1 MKAWIVDDPIDA
13 STAAV
18 VFAETRGQAK
28 VLAQSTDACE
38 DMEFKDIRAVR
49 APKLDQFYRGRK
61 EMDWNDLDDRV
72 AMVKYGGFRCN
83 SETDVYK
90 EKCEV
95 CPAHEWCSRYEEE
108 EDEMSDNG

>member
-38 DMEFKDIRAVR
+38 DMDFVDIRAVR
-49 APKLDQFYRGRK
+49 APELDQFYRGK
-61 EMDWNDLDDRV
+61 SEMDWFDPDDRI
-72 AMVKYGGFRCN
+72 AMVKYGGFHC
-83 SETDVYK
+83 SYEAD
-90 EKCEV
+90 EKCKT
-95 CPAHEWCSRYEEE
+95 CPANKWCSRYKEE
-108 EDEMSDNG
+108 EDEMADNG

>member
-38 DMEFKDIRAVR
+38 DMAFTDIRAVR
-49 APKLDQFYRGRK
+49 ATELDRFYRGK
-61 EMDWNDLDDRV
+61 SETNWFDPDDRI
-72 AMVKYGGFRCN
+72 AMVKYGGFHC
-83 SETDVYK
+83 SYETEVYK
-90 EKCEV
+90 EKCEA
-95 CPAHEWCSRYEEE
+95 CPAHEWCDRYEGMMDGTNE
-108 EDEMSDNG
+108 

>member
-49 APKLDQFYRGRK
+49 APKLDQFYRCK
-61 EMDWNDLDDRV
+61 SEMDWFDPDDRI
-72 AMVKYGGFRCN
+72 AMVKYGGFCC
-83 SETDVYK
+83 SYEVDVYK
-90 EKCEV
+90 EKCEA
-95 CPAHEWCSRYEEE
+95 CPAHEWCGRY
-108 EDEMSDNG
+108 DDGDIFRQD

>member
-38 DMEFKDIRAVR
+38 DMAFTDIRAVR
-49 APKLDQFYRGRK
+49 APKLDQFYRGK
-61 EMDWNDLDDRV
+61 TEMDWHDPGERI
-72 AMVKYGGFRCN
+72 AMVKYGDFHCS
-83 SETDVYK
+83 SEVDVYK
-90 EKCEV
+90 EKCEA
-95 CPAHEWCSRYEEE
+95 CPAHEWCGRYENMM
-108 EDEMSDNG
+108 EDTDE

>member
-49 APKLDQFYRGRK
+49 APELDQFYRGK
-61 EMDWNDLDDRV
+61 PQMDWFDPDDRV
-72 AMVKYGGFRCN
+72 AMVKYGGFHCS
-83 SETDVYK
+83 SEIDVGK
-90 EKCEV
+90 EKCEA
-95 CPAHEWCSRYEEE
+95 CPAHEWCDRYEDMMEE
-108 EDEMSDNG
+108 